1 VRTSESARKA
11 PDGAT
16 LWLRSWEPDAR
27 PRATGVL
34 VHGLGEHSGRY
45 GHVGERFAREGLAL
59 LAFDLRG
66 HGRSSGRRGDT
77 RFEPT
82 LDDIDRRL
90 ADAAATG
97 APAFLY
103 GHSLGAL
110 LVLTHLAR
118 RRPRVACAVV
128 SAPPLRSAL
137 REQRA
142 KVALARAL
150 GRLAPALTLSNGLDP
165 SGLSRDPSVAAA
177 YLADPLVH
185 DRASLGFA
193 LDANAA
199 IDALE
204 SGAAAPH
211 GPLLIVHGSADPI
224 AFAEGSRSLAAR
236 LEAPATLLEYERLR
250 HEPHNEP
257 EKERF
262 LDDVLRW
269 LDARLPAA

>member
-1 VRTSESARKA
+1 VRASESARSA
-11 PDGAT
+11 PGGAT
-16 LWLRSWEPDAR
+16 LWLRSWEPDSR
-27 PRATGVL
+27 PRGAGVL
-34 VHGLGEHSGRY
+34 LHGLGEHSGRY

-59 LAFDLRG
+59 FAFDLRG

-77 RFEPT
+77 RFAPT
-82 LDDIDRRL
+82 LDDVDRRL

-97 APAFLY
+97 APVFLY

-118 RRPRVACAVV
+118 RRPRVAGAVV
-128 SAPPLRSAL
+128 TAPPLRSAL

-150 GRLAPALTLSNGLDP
+150 GRVAPALTLSSGLDA

-177 YLADPLVH
+177 YVADPLVH

-199 IDALE
+199 IDALD
-204 SGAAAPH
+204 SGAAAPP
-211 GPLLIVHGSADPI
+211 GPLLLVHGSADPI
-224 AFAEGSRSLAAR
+224 AFVEGSRSLAAR
-236 LEAPATLLEYERLR
+236 LGAAATLLEYEGLR
-250 HEPHNEP
+250 HEAHHEP
-257 EKERF
+257 EKERV

-269 LDARLPAA
+269 LGARLPPA